1 MERCYDDYKK
11 MIDEHLLDFLPNI
24 DNKSISLYE
33 SMKYSLT
40 AGGKRIRPVLLL
52 AACDFAG
59 GDVREALPYACAMEY
74 IHTYSMIH
82 DDLPAMDNDDLR
94 RGVPTNHKVY
104 GEALAILAGDGLLT
118 SAFEAMNK
126 DLMLYLDDA
135 NQMAKRI
142 RAINAIAKGAGCRGM
157 VAGQV
162 SDIEGENNEYS
173 NEMLEYI
180 HINKTGALIISA
192 IKAGLYLGNPTKD
205 MLSNLDIYS
214 ENLGLAYQIADDIL
228 DEIGDLDP
236 SCQVKLLRVLQDQT
250 FEVLGDS
257 RPRKTDIRVV
267 SATNADLRKMVGE
280 RTFREDLF
288 YRINLITVRLPAL
301 RERREDIPL
310 LARHFADRQA
320 EANGFPRTEF
330 SADALQFLSR
340 LPYPGNIRELKNLVE
355 RTILVNGKPTLD
367 AADFDAQYIR
377 HEDQKVAEGAS
388 FAGMTLDEIERQ
400 TILQALERHKGNLSQ
415 VATALGISRAA
426 LYRRLEKFGISV

>member
-192 IKAGLYLGNPTKD
+192 IKAGLYLGNSTKD

-228 DEIGDLDP
+228 DEIGDP
-236 SCQVKLLRVLQDQT
+236 K
-250 FEVLGDS
+250 ELGKAIGSDKKQHKNTYTS
-257 RPRKTDIRVV
+257 LNGLEAAFARLEHLTD
-267 SATNADLRKMVGE
+267 
-280 RTFREDLF
+280 
-288 YRINLITVRLPAL
+288 
-301 RERREDIPL
+301 
-310 LARHFADRQA
+310 
-320 EANGFPRTEF
+320 
-330 SADALQFLSR
+330 DALEAIA
-340 LPYPGNIRELKNLVE
+340 PYYDNAEFFRDLALQLK
-355 RTILVNGKPTLD
+355 T
-367 AADFDAQYIR
+367 
-377 HEDQKVAEGAS
+377 
-388 FAGMTLDEIERQ
+388 
-400 TILQALERHKGNLSQ
+400 
-415 VATALGISRAA
+415 
-426 LYRRLEKFGISV
+426 RRN

>member
-228 DEIGDLDP
+228 DEIGDP
-236 SCQVKLLRVLQDQT
+236 K
-250 FEVLGDS
+250 ELGKAIGSDKKQHKNTYTS
-257 RPRKTDIRVV
+257 LNGLEAAFARLEHLTD
-267 SATNADLRKMVGE
+267 
-280 RTFREDLF
+280 
-288 YRINLITVRLPAL
+288 
-301 RERREDIPL
+301 
-310 LARHFADRQA
+310 
-320 EANGFPRTEF
+320 
-330 SADALQFLSR
+330 DALEAIA
-340 LPYPGNIRELKNLVE
+340 PYYDNAEFFCNLALQLK
-355 RTILVNGKPTLD
+355 T
-367 AADFDAQYIR
+367 
-377 HEDQKVAEGAS
+377 
-388 FAGMTLDEIERQ
+388 
-400 TILQALERHKGNLSQ
+400 
-415 VATALGISRAA
+415 
-426 LYRRLEKFGISV
+426 RRN

>member
-205 MLSNLDIYS
+205 MLSNFDIYS

-228 DEIGDLDP
+228 DEIGDP
-236 SCQVKLLRVLQDQT
+236 K
-250 FEVLGDS
+250 ELGKAIGSDKKQHKNTYTS
-257 RPRKTDIRVV
+257 LNGLEAAFARLEHLTD
-267 SATNADLRKMVGE
+267 
-280 RTFREDLF
+280 
-288 YRINLITVRLPAL
+288 
-301 RERREDIPL
+301 
-310 LARHFADRQA
+310 
-320 EANGFPRTEF
+320 
-330 SADALQFLSR
+330 DALEAIA
-340 LPYPGNIRELKNLVE
+340 PYYDNAEFFRDLALQLKTRKN
-355 RTILVNGKPTLD
+355 
-367 AADFDAQYIR
+367 
-377 HEDQKVAEGAS
+377 
-388 FAGMTLDEIERQ
+388 
-400 TILQALERHKGNLSQ
+400 
-415 VATALGISRAA
+415 
-426 LYRRLEKFGISV
+426 

>member
-1 MERCYDDYKK
+1 MDRHYEDYKK
-11 MIDEHLLDFLPNI
+11 IIDEHLLDFIPNI

-59 GDVREALPYACAMEY
+59 GDIREALPYACAMEY

-94 RGVPTNHKVY
+94 RGLPTNHKVY

-162 SDIEGENNEYS
+162 SDIEGESNEYS

-180 HINKTGALIISA
+180 HINKTGALIIAA
-192 IKAGLYLGNPTKD
+192 IKAGLYLGNPSKD

-228 DEIGDLDP
+228 DEIGDP
-236 SCQVKLLRVLQDQT
+236 K
-250 FEVLGDS
+250 ELGKSIGSDKKQHKNTYTS
-257 RPRKTDIRVV
+257 
-267 SATNADLRKMVGE
+267 L
-280 RTFREDLF
+280 
-288 YRINLITVRLPAL
+288 
-301 RERREDIPL
+301 
-310 LARHFADRQA
+310 
-320 EANGFPRTEF
+320 NG
-330 SADALQFLSR
+330 
-340 LPYPGNIRELKNLVE
+340 
-355 RTILVNGKPTLD
+355 LD
-367 AADFDAQYIR
+367 AA
-377 HEDQKVAEGAS
+377 
-388 FAGMTLDEIERQ
+388 FARLKQLTDD
-400 TILQALERHKGNLSQ
+400 ALEAIAPYYDNAEFFRDL
-415 VATALGISRAA
+415 ALQ
-426 LYRRLEKFGISV
+426 LKTRRN

>member
-1 MERCYDDYKK
+1 MDRHYEDYKK
-11 MIDEHLLDFLPNI
+11 IIDEHLLDFIPNI

-59 GDVREALPYACAMEY
+59 GDIREALPYDCAMEY

-94 RGVPTNHKVY
+94 RGLPTNHKVY

-126 DLMLYLDDA
+126 DLMLYFDDA
-135 NQMAKRI
+135 EKMAKRI

-162 SDIEGENNEYS
+162 SDIEGESNEYS

-180 HINKTGALIISA
+180 HINKTGALIIAA
-192 IKAGLYLGNPTKD
+192 IKAGLYLGNPSKD

-228 DEIGDLDP
+228 DEIGDP
-236 SCQVKLLRVLQDQT
+236 K
-250 FEVLGDS
+250 ELGKSIGSDKKQHKNTYTS
-257 RPRKTDIRVV
+257 
-267 SATNADLRKMVGE
+267 L
-280 RTFREDLF
+280 
-288 YRINLITVRLPAL
+288 
-301 RERREDIPL
+301 
-310 LARHFADRQA
+310 
-320 EANGFPRTEF
+320 NG
-330 SADALQFLSR
+330 
-340 LPYPGNIRELKNLVE
+340 
-355 RTILVNGKPTLD
+355 LD
-367 AADFDAQYIR
+367 AA
-377 HEDQKVAEGAS
+377 
-388 FAGMTLDEIERQ
+388 FARLKQLTDD
-400 TILQALERHKGNLSQ
+400 ALEAIAPYYDNAEFFRDL
-415 VATALGISRAA
+415 ALQ
-426 LYRRLEKFGISV
+426 LKTRRN

>member
-228 DEIGDLDP
+228 TRSVIRKELGKAIGSDKKQHKNTYTSLNG
-236 SCQVKLLRVLQDQT
+236 LEAAFARLEHL
-250 FEVLGDS
+250 
-257 RPRKTDIRVV
+257 TD
-267 SATNADLRKMVGE
+267 
-280 RTFREDLF
+280 
-288 YRINLITVRLPAL
+288 
-301 RERREDIPL
+301 
-310 LARHFADRQA
+310 
-320 EANGFPRTEF
+320 
-330 SADALQFLSR
+330 DALEAIA
-340 LPYPGNIRELKNLVE
+340 PYYDNAEFFRDLALQLK
-355 RTILVNGKPTLD
+355 T
-367 AADFDAQYIR
+367 
-377 HEDQKVAEGAS
+377 
-388 FAGMTLDEIERQ
+388 
-400 TILQALERHKGNLSQ
+400 
-415 VATALGISRAA
+415 
-426 LYRRLEKFGISV
+426 RRN

>member
-59 GDVREALPYACAMEY
+59 GDVREALSYACAMEY

-228 DEIGDLDP
+228 DEIGDP
-236 SCQVKLLRVLQDQT
+236 K
-250 FEVLGDS
+250 ELGKAIGSDKKQHKNTYTS
-257 RPRKTDIRVV
+257 LNGLEAAFARLEHLTD
-267 SATNADLRKMVGE
+267 
-280 RTFREDLF
+280 
-288 YRINLITVRLPAL
+288 
-301 RERREDIPL
+301 
-310 LARHFADRQA
+310 
-320 EANGFPRTEF
+320 
-330 SADALQFLSR
+330 DALEAIA
-340 LPYPGNIRELKNLVE
+340 PYYDNAEFFRDLALQLK
-355 RTILVNGKPTLD
+355 T
-367 AADFDAQYIR
+367 
-377 HEDQKVAEGAS
+377 
-388 FAGMTLDEIERQ
+388 
-400 TILQALERHKGNLSQ
+400 
-415 VATALGISRAA
+415 
-426 LYRRLEKFGISV
+426 RRN

>member
-228 DEIGDLDP
+228 DEIGDP
-236 SCQVKLLRVLQDQT
+236 K
-250 FEVLGDS
+250 ELGKAIGSDKKQHKNTYTS
-257 RPRKTDIRVV
+257 LNGLEAAFARLEHLTD
-267 SATNADLRKMVGE
+267 
-280 RTFREDLF
+280 
-288 YRINLITVRLPAL
+288 
-301 RERREDIPL
+301 
-310 LARHFADRQA
+310 
-320 EANGFPRTEF
+320 
-330 SADALQFLSR
+330 DALEAIA
-340 LPYPGNIRELKNLVE
+340 PYYDNAEFFRDLALQLK
-355 RTILVNGKPTLD
+355 T
-367 AADFDAQYIR
+367 
-377 HEDQKVAEGAS
+377 
-388 FAGMTLDEIERQ
+388 
-400 TILQALERHKGNLSQ
+400 
-415 VATALGISRAA
+415 
-426 LYRRLEKFGISV
+426 RRN

>member
-1 MERCYDDYKK
+1 MDRHYEDYKK
-11 MIDEHLLDFLPNI
+11 IIDEHLLDFIPNI

-59 GDVREALPYACAMEY
+59 GDIREALPYACAMEY

-94 RGVPTNHKVY
+94 RGLPTNHKVY

-126 DLMLYLDDA
+126 DLMLYFDDA
-135 NQMAKRI
+135 EKMAKRI

-162 SDIEGENNEYS
+162 SDIEGESNEYS

-180 HINKTGALIISA
+180 HINKTGALIIAA
-192 IKAGLYLGNPTKD
+192 IKAGLYLGNPSKD

-228 DEIGDLDP
+228 DEIGDP
-236 SCQVKLLRVLQDQT
+236 K
-250 FEVLGDS
+250 ELGKSIGSDKKQHKNTYTS
-257 RPRKTDIRVV
+257 
-267 SATNADLRKMVGE
+267 L
-280 RTFREDLF
+280 
-288 YRINLITVRLPAL
+288 
-301 RERREDIPL
+301 
-310 LARHFADRQA
+310 
-320 EANGFPRTEF
+320 NG
-330 SADALQFLSR
+330 
-340 LPYPGNIRELKNLVE
+340 
-355 RTILVNGKPTLD
+355 LD
-367 AADFDAQYIR
+367 AA
-377 HEDQKVAEGAS
+377 
-388 FAGMTLDEIERQ
+388 FARLKQLTDD
-400 TILQALERHKGNLSQ
+400 ALEAIAPYYDNADFFRDL
-415 VATALGISRAA
+415 ALQ
-426 LYRRLEKFGISV
+426 LKTRRN

>member
-173 NEMLEYI
+173 NEMLAYI

-228 DEIGDLDP
+228 DEIGDP
-236 SCQVKLLRVLQDQT
+236 K
-250 FEVLGDS
+250 ELGKAIGSDKKQHKNTYTS
-257 RPRKTDIRVV
+257 LNGLEAAFARLEHLTD
-267 SATNADLRKMVGE
+267 
-280 RTFREDLF
+280 
-288 YRINLITVRLPAL
+288 
-301 RERREDIPL
+301 
-310 LARHFADRQA
+310 
-320 EANGFPRTEF
+320 
-330 SADALQFLSR
+330 DALEAIA
-340 LPYPGNIRELKNLVE
+340 PYYDNAEFFRDLALQLK
-355 RTILVNGKPTLD
+355 T
-367 AADFDAQYIR
+367 
-377 HEDQKVAEGAS
+377 
-388 FAGMTLDEIERQ
+388 
-400 TILQALERHKGNLSQ
+400 
-415 VATALGISRAA
+415 
-426 LYRRLEKFGISV
+426 RRN

>member
-1 MERCYDDYKK
+1 MDRHYEDYKK
-11 MIDEHLLDFLPNI
+11 IIDEHLLDFIPNI

-59 GDVREALPYACAMEY
+59 GDIREALPYACAMEY

-94 RGVPTNHKVY
+94 RGLPTNHKVY

-126 DLMLYLDDA
+126 DLMLYFDDA
-135 NQMAKRI
+135 EKMAKRI

-162 SDIEGENNEYS
+162 SDIEGESNEYS

-180 HINKTGALIISA
+180 HINKTGALIIAA
-192 IKAGLYLGNPTKD
+192 IKAGLYLGNPSKD

-228 DEIGDLDP
+228 DEIGDP
-236 SCQVKLLRVLQDQT
+236 K
-250 FEVLGDS
+250 ELGKSIGSDKKQHKNTYTS
-257 RPRKTDIRVV
+257 
-267 SATNADLRKMVGE
+267 L
-280 RTFREDLF
+280 
-288 YRINLITVRLPAL
+288 
-301 RERREDIPL
+301 
-310 LARHFADRQA
+310 
-320 EANGFPRTEF
+320 NG
-330 SADALQFLSR
+330 
-340 LPYPGNIRELKNLVE
+340 
-355 RTILVNGKPTLD
+355 LD
-367 AADFDAQYIR
+367 AA
-377 HEDQKVAEGAS
+377 
-388 FAGMTLDEIERQ
+388 FARLKQLTDD
-400 TILQALERHKGNLSQ
+400 ALEAIAPYYDNAEFFRDL
-415 VATALGISRAA
+415 ALQMKT
-426 LYRRLEKFGISV
+426 RRN

>member
-1 MERCYDDYKK
+1 MDRHYEDYKK
-11 MIDEHLLDFLPNI
+11 IIDEHLLDFIPNI

-59 GDVREALPYACAMEY
+59 GDIREALPYACAMEY

-94 RGVPTNHKVY
+94 RGLPTNHKVY

-126 DLMLYLDDA
+126 DLMLYFDDA
-135 NQMAKRI
+135 EKMAKRI

-162 SDIEGENNEYS
+162 SDIEGESNEYS

-180 HINKTGALIISA
+180 HINKTGALIIAA
-192 IKAGLYLGNPTKD
+192 IKAGLYLGNPSKD

-228 DEIGDLDP
+228 DEIGDP
-236 SCQVKLLRVLQDQT
+236 K
-250 FEVLGDS
+250 ELGKSIGSDKKQHKNTYTS
-257 RPRKTDIRVV
+257 
-267 SATNADLRKMVGE
+267 L
-280 RTFREDLF
+280 
-288 YRINLITVRLPAL
+288 
-301 RERREDIPL
+301 
-310 LARHFADRQA
+310 
-320 EANGFPRTEF
+320 NG
-330 SADALQFLSR
+330 
-340 LPYPGNIRELKNLVE
+340 
-355 RTILVNGKPTLD
+355 LD
-367 AADFDAQYIR
+367 AA
-377 HEDQKVAEGAS
+377 
-388 FAGMTLDEIERQ
+388 FARLKQLTDD
-400 TILQALERHKGNLSQ
+400 ALEAIAPYYDNAEFFRDLTLQLK
-415 VATALGISRAA
+415 T
-426 LYRRLEKFGISV
+426 RRN

>member
-11 MIDEHLLDFLPNI
+11 MIDEHLLDFLPNV

-228 DEIGDLDP
+228 DEIGDP
-236 SCQVKLLRVLQDQT
+236 K
-250 FEVLGDS
+250 ELGKAIGSDKKQHKNTYTS
-257 RPRKTDIRVV
+257 LNGLEAAFARLEHLTD
-267 SATNADLRKMVGE
+267 
-280 RTFREDLF
+280 
-288 YRINLITVRLPAL
+288 
-301 RERREDIPL
+301 
-310 LARHFADRQA
+310 
-320 EANGFPRTEF
+320 
-330 SADALQFLSR
+330 DALEAIA
-340 LPYPGNIRELKNLVE
+340 PYYDNAEFFRDLALQLK
-355 RTILVNGKPTLD
+355 T
-367 AADFDAQYIR
+367 
-377 HEDQKVAEGAS
+377 
-388 FAGMTLDEIERQ
+388 
-400 TILQALERHKGNLSQ
+400 
-415 VATALGISRAA
+415 
-426 LYRRLEKFGISV
+426 RRN

>member
-1 MERCYDDYKK
+1 MDRHYEDYKK
-11 MIDEHLLDFLPNI
+11 IIDEHLLDFIPNI

-59 GDVREALPYACAMEY
+59 GDIREALPYACAMEY

-94 RGVPTNHKVY
+94 RGLPTNHKVY

-126 DLMLYLDDA
+126 DLMLYFDDA
-135 NQMAKRI
+135 EKMAKRI

-162 SDIEGENNEYS
+162 SDIEGESNEYS

-180 HINKTGALIISA
+180 HINKTGALIIAA
-192 IKAGLYLGNPTKD
+192 IKAGLYLGNPSKD

-228 DEIGDLDP
+228 DEIGDP
-236 SCQVKLLRVLQDQT
+236 K
-250 FEVLGDS
+250 ELGKSIGSDKKQHKYTYTS
-257 RPRKTDIRVV
+257 
-267 SATNADLRKMVGE
+267 L
-280 RTFREDLF
+280 
-288 YRINLITVRLPAL
+288 
-301 RERREDIPL
+301 
-310 LARHFADRQA
+310 
-320 EANGFPRTEF
+320 NG
-330 SADALQFLSR
+330 
-340 LPYPGNIRELKNLVE
+340 
-355 RTILVNGKPTLD
+355 LD
-367 AADFDAQYIR
+367 AA
-377 HEDQKVAEGAS
+377 
-388 FAGMTLDEIERQ
+388 FARLKKLTDD
-400 TILQALERHKGNLSQ
+400 ALEAIAPYYDNAEFFRDL
-415 VATALGISRAA
+415 ALQ
-426 LYRRLEKFGISV
+426 LKTRRN

>member
-142 RAINAIAKGAGCRGM
+142 RAINAIAKGSGCRGM

-228 DEIGDLDP
+228 DEIGDP
-236 SCQVKLLRVLQDQT
+236 K
-250 FEVLGDS
+250 ELGKAIGSDKKQHKNTYTS
-257 RPRKTDIRVV
+257 LNGLEAAFARLEHLTD
-267 SATNADLRKMVGE
+267 
-280 RTFREDLF
+280 
-288 YRINLITVRLPAL
+288 
-301 RERREDIPL
+301 
-310 LARHFADRQA
+310 
-320 EANGFPRTEF
+320 
-330 SADALQFLSR
+330 DALEAIA
-340 LPYPGNIRELKNLVE
+340 PYYDNAEFFCNLALQLK
-355 RTILVNGKPTLD
+355 T
-367 AADFDAQYIR
+367 
-377 HEDQKVAEGAS
+377 
-388 FAGMTLDEIERQ
+388 
-400 TILQALERHKGNLSQ
+400 
-415 VATALGISRAA
+415 
-426 LYRRLEKFGISV
+426 RRN

>member
-1 MERCYDDYKK
+1 MDRHYEDYKK
-11 MIDEHLLDFLPNI
+11 IIDELHLDFIPNI

-59 GDVREALPYACAMEY
+59 GDIREALPYACAMEY

-94 RGVPTNHKVY
+94 RGLPTNHKVY

-126 DLMLYLDDA
+126 DLMLYFDDA
-135 NQMAKRI
+135 EKMAKRI

-162 SDIEGENNEYS
+162 SDIEGESNEYS

-180 HINKTGALIISA
+180 HINKTGALIIAA
-192 IKAGLYLGNPTKD
+192 IKAGLYLGNPSKD

-228 DEIGDLDP
+228 DEIGDP
-236 SCQVKLLRVLQDQT
+236 K
-250 FEVLGDS
+250 ELGKSIGSDKKQHKNTYTS
-257 RPRKTDIRVV
+257 
-267 SATNADLRKMVGE
+267 L
-280 RTFREDLF
+280 
-288 YRINLITVRLPAL
+288 
-301 RERREDIPL
+301 
-310 LARHFADRQA
+310 
-320 EANGFPRTEF
+320 NG
-330 SADALQFLSR
+330 
-340 LPYPGNIRELKNLVE
+340 
-355 RTILVNGKPTLD
+355 LD
-367 AADFDAQYIR
+367 AA
-377 HEDQKVAEGAS
+377 
-388 FAGMTLDEIERQ
+388 FARLKQLTDD
-400 TILQALERHKGNLSQ
+400 ALEAIAPYYDNAEFFRDL
-415 VATALGISRAA
+415 ALQLKTRSN
-426 LYRRLEKFGISV
+426 

>member
-1 MERCYDDYKK
+1 MDRHYEDYKK
-11 MIDEHLLDFLPNI
+11 IIDEHLLDFIPNI

-59 GDVREALPYACAMEY
+59 GDIREALPYACAMEY

-94 RGVPTNHKVY
+94 RGLPTNHKVY

-126 DLMLYLDDA
+126 DLMLYFDDDEK
-135 NQMAKRI
+135 MAKRI

-162 SDIEGENNEYS
+162 SDIEGESNEYS

-180 HINKTGALIISA
+180 HINKTGALIIAA
-192 IKAGLYLGNPTKD
+192 IKAGLYLGNPSKD

-228 DEIGDLDP
+228 DEIGDP
-236 SCQVKLLRVLQDQT
+236 K
-250 FEVLGDS
+250 ELGKSIGSDKKQHKNTYTS
-257 RPRKTDIRVV
+257 
-267 SATNADLRKMVGE
+267 L
-280 RTFREDLF
+280 
-288 YRINLITVRLPAL
+288 
-301 RERREDIPL
+301 
-310 LARHFADRQA
+310 
-320 EANGFPRTEF
+320 NG
-330 SADALQFLSR
+330 
-340 LPYPGNIRELKNLVE
+340 
-355 RTILVNGKPTLD
+355 LD
-367 AADFDAQYIR
+367 AA
-377 HEDQKVAEGAS
+377 
-388 FAGMTLDEIERQ
+388 FARLKQLTDD
-400 TILQALERHKGNLSQ
+400 ALEAIAPYYDNAEFFRDL
-415 VATALGISRAA
+415 ALQ
-426 LYRRLEKFGISV
+426 LKTRRN